1 MVYSCIGAEFDSD
14 GSSSTCDIKLSDQDF
29 DRSTT
34 ISDAPVD
41 SRINGHVASSKQQ
54 TERQMEPSR
63 QEMIIPLTD
72 SRSDLEEERQ
82 SGGDTAAHCGLRPEP
97 PPHSNKPGLAVM
109 RQRHLQESSG
119 TTRLD
124 DSRIE
129 CVFCGVHCL

>member
-119 TTRLD
+119 TAFSTTK
-124 DSRIE
+124 
-129 CVFCGVHCL
+129 VG